1 MMRKRKS
8 PLLEAEVN
16 EPRGLFRRLAEEA
29 STFQKFAAA
38 ITAGI
43 TLVVLLAVTITKY
56 APWAWASEVIVM
68 NTKVDLLT
76 TIVLQGRIEDTE
88 RTIASLEIKRG
99 KVGLTNDEA
108 EYLRA
113 NRRRLE
119 ELKGQLQAIG
129 KK

>member
-1 MMRKRKS
+1 
-8 PLLEAEVN
+8 
-16 EPRGLFRRLAEEA
+16 
-29 STFQKFAAA
+29 
-38 ITAGI
+38 
-43 TLVVLLAVTITKY
+43 
-56 APWAWASEVIVM
+56 M

-129 KK
+129 KR